1 LKHTFLLVPLLLGAI
16 SLASAQ
22 DPTALARPSSIAGTV
37 VKEPGSQPLKKVL
50 VQVIAESQ
58 KEGGNYTASTDSDG
72 HFKVDNVTPGHYRLF
87 VERTGFA
94 GVNER
99 EMKSDTNVV
108 AVLPGQALDNLVL
121 RMLATAVISG
131 RVTDEDGDP
140 MAGVRVVALKRVPGK
155 AKRQALGTEGT
166 NDLGEYRISGLFPG
180 QYWIVAMPA
189 PDFRDYEQRDEQRED
204 DKKENSPNADEQNE
218 SKADTR
224 YLTTYYPGTY
234 DAVQASILTLKA
246 GDEMPVNLTMVPA
259 KTYRVRGVVT
269 GMTSG
274 QKPVVELVS
283 KSGESIHATEVG
295 RDGEFEMRGV
305 GPGSYLLR
313 ATSSSD
319 SQPVTA
325 RQDVTVVA
333 GDVDGLKLAPQPSFT
348 ILGHL
353 HVEGNAP
360 EAPVQF
366 SINLRPT
373 ELPDDFG
380 FFMSQEYFGANAPV
394 DRNGNFEW
402 KQVSPGNYIVR
413 LFGSDALSNFFLK
426 SVKLGGRGIET
437 GFTATGPA
445 SLEATVSFKAGT
457 IDGDVIEK
465 EKDVDKDY
473 PVANATV
480 VAVPEEKYRKLPD
493 RFGVG
498 ETDQNGRFTIRGLA
512 PGSYT
517 IYAWQD
523 VDENVYRDADFLKSQ
538 EANGMAVR
546 VKEGSRQAIEL
557 KVSAAGDEWR

>member
-1 LKHTFLLVPLLLGAI
+1 LKRTFLLVSLLLGAI

-50 VQVIAESQ
+50 LQVIAESQ

-72 HFKVDNVTPGHYRLF
+72 HFKIDNVTPGHYRLF

-108 AVLPGQALDNLVL
+108 TVLPGQALDNLVL

-131 RVTDEDGDP
+131 HVTDEDGDP

-155 AKRQALGTEGT
+155 AKRLALGTEGT

-189 PDFRDYEQRDEQRED
+189 PDFRDYEQRED
-204 DKKENSPNADEQNE
+204 DEKENSPNADEQNE

-274 QKPVVELVS
+274 QKPVVELLS

-394 DRNGNFEW
+394 DRSGNFEW

-413 LFGSDALSNFFLK
+413 LFGSDAVSNFFLK

-538 EANGMAVR
+538 EANGMAVK